1 MKTIKKVSVTS
12 VTENSGQIIDSLNTS
27 DDRHTNAP
35 SIDAVNGGLAG
46 KSNTGHT
53 HDDRYYT
60 ESEVDTKL
68 NGKSNTNHTHLKSQI
83 VDFAHTHP
91 KSQITD
97 FPTTMSNPNP
107 LTIFLNGV
115 RGAKYDGSEADSVDI
130 TPSSIGA
137 KPSNYFAVVSGT
149 VTLSSGTGSCKVSYP
164 SGFTKDNCVPISIG
178 VAGLIASGVYDYF
191 QCASSYTFGARFLD
205 DGINL
210 SCAAIATSSKSSSH
224 TIKCVLMRIS

>member
-1 MKTIKKVSVTS
+1 MKTIKKVAVTP

-35 SIDAVNGGLAG
+35 SIQAVNGGLAG
-46 KSNTGHT
+46 KSNTSHN
-53 HDDRYYT
+53 HDTTY
-60 ESEVDTKL
+60 SKL
-68 NGKSNTNHTHLKSQI
+68 NHNHDGTYSKLGHKHTKS
-83 VDFAHTHP
+83 D
-91 KSQITD
+91 ITD
-97 FPTTMSNPNP
+97 FPATMANPNP

-115 RGAKYDGSEADSVDI
+115 RGAKYDGSTADSVDI

-137 KPSNYFAVVSGT
+137 KSSSHFAVVTGT
-149 VTLSSGTGSCKVSYP
+149 VNLSNGAGSSKVSYP

-178 VAGLIASGVYDYF
+178 VNGLIASGVYDYF
-191 QCASSYTFGARFLD
+191 QCGSSYTFGARFLD

-210 SCAAIATSSKSSSH
+210 SCGAIVSSSKSGSY